1 MAARQIHVNGRVQGV
16 GYRVSLQDEARKR
29 GISGW
34 VRNRKDGAVEAV
46 FAAPPELID
55 EMIAACRQGPRS
67 GKVDGIEQRPAT
79 PAEFGLSRQAEIFSC
94 LPTF

>member
-1 MAARQIHVNGRVQGV
+1 MIRGRVQGV
-16 GYRVSLQDEARKR
+16 GFRAFVEHEALSR
-29 GISGW
+29 GVRGW

-94 LPTF
+94 LPTV